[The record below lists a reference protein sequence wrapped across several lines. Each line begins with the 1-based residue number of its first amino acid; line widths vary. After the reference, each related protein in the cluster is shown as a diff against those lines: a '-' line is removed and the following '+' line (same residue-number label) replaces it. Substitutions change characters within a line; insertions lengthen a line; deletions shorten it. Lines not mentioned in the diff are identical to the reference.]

1 MKNDTSAERLEQMMK
16 RPIPKKKVGIVKLQM
31 VKEGRSLYGMKRFGS
46 PKEAAEMVEPLFTM
60 ADREMFLVLSLNTRL
75 EPLALEIA
83 AVGGLN
89 CCGVDMRDIF
99 KHALLNNGA
108 FLICMHNHPSG
119 DAKPSE
125 EDVRMTRR
133 LEKAGKLLGI
143 PLVDHIIVGEQ
154 GEWFSFKEEGRL
166 CGPDGGEVA

>member
-1 MKNDTSAERLEQMMK
+1 MKDYTSEERLEDMMK

-31 VKEGRSLYGMKRFGS
+31 IKEGRSLYGMKRFTS
-46 PKEAAEMVEPLFTM
+46 PGEAAEMVEPLFRM
-60 ADREMFLVLSLNTRL
+60 ADREMLLVLSLNSRL

-108 FLICMHNHPSG
+108 FLICIHNHLSG
-119 DAKPSE
+119 DTKPSE
-125 EDVRMTRR
+125 EDKRLTRR
-133 LEKAGKLLGI
+133 MEEAGKLLGI
-143 PLVDHIIVGEQ
+143 PLVDHIIVGE
-154 GEWFSFKEEGRL
+154 GGGFFSFKEERL
-166 CGPDGGEVA
+166 GSPDGGEVA